1 MTTSRDAARPP
12 RSRASARSQVR
23 GSALLLVGRVL
34 AMGLGLII
42 QLMLVRLLTKEDYG
56 AFAWALSVVT
66 LVQAVIPLGLDRIDS
81 RFLAVSDE
89 QGDDRTLVGVLV
101 AESGIVVVLGLVS
114 FLLVLL
120 WHRHL
125 APGIAPSDT
134 AANLLVLLVLLAP
147 LGALDAM
154 VLNTF
159 ATFARPR
166 SVFLRRYLLERYG
179 EKALYQEGLTVTVPA
194 TRALSKAATLAVQS
208 GLREVDKRQGFRG
221 PVAQLAE
228 RKVGLVI
235 VPNGSPYERNK
246 DDVRL
251 ALVQERARGF
261 GAALA
266 YVNMVGA
273 QDDLVFDGDS
283 IVVDAAGEVLMRTK
297 QFEDQ
302 LAIHDLTLPLQTS
315 NPDVIISDENIKV
328 EGTMHG
334 GIAQRKDDLAEIWEA
349 LKSGLRDYVRKN
361 GFKSVVLG
369 LSGGIDSALVASIA
383 VDALGA
389 ENVHA
394 VALPSKY
401 SSEHSISDAED
412 LARRTGLN
420 FRIVPIDPM
429 VNEFVSNLSL
439 TGLAEEN
446 VQARVRGTTLMGI
459 SNQEGHLVLATGNK
473 SELAVGY
480 STLYGDA
487 VGGFAPIKDIYKTQ
501 VWELA
506 RWRND
511 LAIYFDQTPPIPVNS
526 IEKEPSAEL
535 RPDQKDTDSLPDYLL
550 LDQLLTRYVDEDEG
564 AASLIAGGFSH
575 DLVNRVISLVD
586 KAEYKRRQYPPGTKI
601 SARAFG
607 KDRRLPVTSRW
618 KER

>member
-1 MTTSRDAARPP
+1 MQEGKLRIALAQVNPTVGDIAANCDLVATQAALAHKAGAQILVFPEMVLTGYPVEDLALRQSFRNASRIAISELAKRVAASGFGDLVMVVGYLDQLDGAPDRLGQPTGAP
-12 RSRASARSQVR
+12 QNAIAVIHNGEIKARYIKHH
-23 GSALLLVGRVL
+23 LPN
-34 AMGLGLII
+34 
-42 QLMLVRLLTKEDYG
+42 YG
-56 AFAWALSVVT
+56 VFDEFRNFVPGEKSVV
-66 LVQAVIPLGLDRIDS
+66 VRVNGVDVGLAICEDIW
-81 RFLAVSDE
+81 
-89 QGDDRTLVGVLV
+89 Q
-101 AESGIVVVLGLVS
+101 
-114 FLLVLL
+114 
-120 WHRHL
+120 
-125 APGIAPSDT
+125 
-134 AANLLVLLVLLAP
+134 N
-147 LGALDAM
+147 
-154 VLNTF
+154 
-159 ATFARPR
+159 
-166 SVFLRRYLLERYG
+166 
-179 EKALYQEGLTVTVPA
+179 
-194 TRALSKAATLAVQS
+194 
-208 GLREVDKRQGFRG
+208 RG

-261 GAALA
+261 NAALA

-302 LAIHDLTLPLQTS
+302 LAIHDLTLPIRTS
-315 NPDVIISDENIKV
+315 NPDVIISDESVKI

-383 VDALGA
+383 VDSLGA
-389 ENVHA
+389 ENVNA
-394 VALPSKY
+394 IALPSKY

-429 VNEFVSNLSL
+429 VNEFVTNLSL

-501 VWELA
+501 VWQLA
-506 RWRND
+506 KWRNE
-511 LAIYFDQTPPIPVNS
+511 LAIYLDQIPPIPESS
-526 IEKEPSAEL
+526 ITKEPSAEL

-550 LDQLLTRYVDEDEG
+550 LDQLLVRYVDGDEG
-564 AASLIAGGFSH
+564 AASLIAGGFNH
-575 DLVNRVISLVD
+575 DLVNRVITLVD
-586 KAEYKRRQYPPGTKI
+586 RAEYKRRQYPPGTKI
-601 SARAFG
+601 SSRAFG

-618 KER
+618 REQ

>member
-1 MTTSRDAARPP
+1 MQEGKLRIALAQVNPTVGDIAANCDLVATQAALAHKAGAQVLVFPEMVLTGYPVEDLALRQSFRNASRIAISELAKRVASSGFGELVMVVGYLDQLDSAPDRLGQPTGAPQNAIAVIHNGEIKARYIKHHLPN
-12 RSRASARSQVR
+12 
-23 GSALLLVGRVL
+23 
-34 AMGLGLII
+34 
-42 QLMLVRLLTKEDYG
+42 YG
-56 AFAWALSVVT
+56 VFDEFRNFVPGEKSVV
-66 LVQAVIPLGLDRIDS
+66 VRIGGIDVGLAICEDIW
-81 RFLAVSDE
+81 
-89 QGDDRTLVGVLV
+89 Q
-101 AESGIVVVLGLVS
+101 
-114 FLLVLL
+114 
-120 WHRHL
+120 
-125 APGIAPSDT
+125 
-134 AANLLVLLVLLAP
+134 N
-147 LGALDAM
+147 
-154 VLNTF
+154 
-159 ATFARPR
+159 
-166 SVFLRRYLLERYG
+166 
-179 EKALYQEGLTVTVPA
+179 
-194 TRALSKAATLAVQS
+194 
-208 GLREVDKRQGFRG
+208 RG
-221 PVAQLAE
+221 PVAQLSE

-261 GAALA
+261 NAALA

-283 IVVDAAGEVLMRTK
+283 IVVDATGEVLMRTK

-315 NPDVIISDENIKV
+315 NPDVIISEVGARI

-429 VNEFVSNLSL
+429 VNEFVTNLSL

-487 VGGFAPIKDIYKTQ
+487 VGGFAPIKDIFKVD
-501 VWELA
+501 VWRLA
-506 RWRND
+506 KWRNEK
-511 LAIYFDQTPPIPVNS
+511 ARKAGAVPPIPENS
-526 IEKEPSAEL
+526 ISKEPSAEL
-535 RPDQKDTDSLPDYLL
+535 RPGQKDTDSLPDYHL
-550 LDQLLTRYVDEDEG
+550 LDRLLDIYVEKNGDAVE
-564 AASLIAGGFSH
+564 IIKAGFEK
-575 DLVNRVISLVD
+575 SLVD
-586 KAEYKRRQYPPGTKI
+586 RVITMVDRAEYKRRQYPPGTKV
-601 SARAFG
+601 SAIAFG
-607 KDRRLPVTSRW
+607 KDRRLPMTSRW